1 MKILLTCFVIIAP
14 QLLFIAPGVAGEKVY
29 WGVSVGQA
37 VVSANERGG
46 TVSAKPYILDLRLGH
61 STFEILSFET
71 FLGRSLTD
79 DELVQGNKVSIDYL
93 FGGAASLNLPKLGFL
108 SLFAKTSYTWVK
120 LSSDA
125 DLAGLDSSE
134 SGIGY
139 AFGIKTYRTRN
150 SVGGLAY
157 NRYLEGAGDAQ
168 IESFTLWYK
177 HHFD

>member
-1 MKILLTCFVIIAP
+1 MKYMILLLVVIGFLITSSKPCF
-14 QLLFIAPGVAGEKVY
+14 AGDKVY
-29 WGVSVGQA
+29 WGVNVGQA
-37 VVSANERGG
+37 VISANERGG
-46 TVSAKPYILDLRLGH
+46 TVSAKPYLLDLRLGH
-61 STFEILSFET
+61 STFKILSFET
-71 FLGRSLTD
+71 YLGRSLTD
-79 DELVQGNKVSIDYL
+79 DELVPGNKVSIDYL

-108 SLFAKTSYTWVK
+108 SLFAKTSYTWLK

-150 SVGGLAY
+150 SVGGLSY
-157 NRYLEGAGDAQ
+157 NRYLEGTGNAQ
-168 IESFTLWYK
+168 VESFTLWYK